1 MEKLCSLKVSCLSH
15 NSLIFLCFILLCGML
30 HTTVLDEYFG
40 DTMTYKPLRKD
51 LTETSEKCAFCPKH
65 LRSLKAYVLKN
76 TQTGE
81 IVLSGP
87 ECAKKHLA
95 EGFSLKGIPDLTK
108 YTSATG
114 TRTSGGTGG
123 GGNSSSENADE
134 KRAIEYLELRERK
147 LADKINSS
155 WEVLSD
161 FYKSYLEGNLT
172 PEIVR
177 SINNIERKA
186 PDNLKLNTLQKCY
199 NYLFWIDVG
208 IEKLD
213 EDKRAFLLSIRNTI
227 LARKQLSQK
236 QFDAMNRWLE
246 NIDGVPQL
254 K

>member
-1 MEKLCSLKVSCLSH
+1 
-15 NSLIFLCFILLCGML
+15 
-30 HTTVLDEYFG
+30 
-40 DTMTYKPLRKD
+40 MTYIPLRKD
-51 LTETSEKCAFCPKH
+51 LTETSQKCNFCPKH

-76 TQTGE
+76 TKTGA
-81 IVLSGP
+81 IVFSGP

-114 TRTSGGTGG
+114 SRISGSTGG
-123 GGNSSSENADE
+123 NGGHSTESSDE

-147 LADKINSS
+147 LTNEINCS
-155 WEVLSD
+155 WEVLTN
-161 FYKSYLEGNLT
+161 FYRVYLEGNLT
-172 PEIVR
+172 EQDIR

-186 PDNLKLNTLQKCY
+186 PDSLKLDTLQKCY

-213 EDKRAFLLSIRNTI
+213 EDKRQFLKSIRNI
-227 LARKQLSQK
+227 VRERKQLTPK
-236 QFDAMNRWLE
+236 QFEAMNKWLE